1 MTLDGAPALDP
12 AAEASTLLVPTCPV
26 QQIESFLGAGV
37 EAAGDWR
44 LEISTGVRSREYGR
58 RQDGTADGRRRL
70 GQRSS

>member
-37 EAAGDWR
+37 EAAGDW
-44 LEISTGVRSREYGR
+44 STETARQTDVGDSDNGVAESAASRS
-58 RQDGTADGRRRL
+58 T
-70 GQRSS
+70 